1 MNIVFD
7 PAEWS
12 SAGTGDAG
20 QGACAHPDWHGLRAR
35 LRASFEARAAL
46 GRIASN
52 RPSRASGS
60 FSQPAALSLGRMQV
74 ACRPVNQTTSTYRK
88 GDGAIVAHD
97 AGTTRPG
104 DREI

>member
-1 MNIVFD
+1 MNIAFD

-12 SAGTGDAG
+12 TSGTGDAT
-20 QGACAHPDWHGLRAR
+20 QGTCAHPDWHGLRAR

-46 GRIASN
+46 GGIPSN
-52 RPSRASGS
+52 RLSRAPGS

-74 ACRPVNQTTSTYRK
+74 TCRPVNQTNSTYRK
-88 GDGAIVAHD
+88 GDGAIVAED
-97 AGTTRPG
+97 AGTTRPS